1 MGFKEISP
9 YEIKSN
15 VFDLIGNKWFLV
27 CAGDEKD
34 SNCMTASWGS
44 LGHIWNKPL
53 ITTVIR
59 PQRYTKKFV
68 DEKEYAAFCFLPE
81 EYRKQLTYLGRV
93 SGKDEDKIEKSGLT
107 RVYENDTMYFA
118 ESDLVI
124 IGRKVYEQW
133 MTEDSF
139 VDPKLAEIM
148 YPEKDYHMAYT
159 YEIVRV
165 LEKER

>member
-1 MGFKEISP
+1 MRFKEISP

-27 CAGDEKD
+27 CAGDENGA
-34 SNCMTASWGS
+34 NCMTASWGS

-53 ITTVIR
+53 LTTVIR

-68 DEKEYAAFCFLPE
+68 DENEYAAFCFLPE
-81 EYRKQLTYLGRV
+81 EYRKQLGYLGRV
-93 SGKDEDKIEKSGLT
+93 SGRDEDKIKNSGLT
-107 RVYENDTMYFA
+107 PVFEKGTMYFE

-124 IGRKVYEQW
+124 IGRKLYAQW

-139 VDPKLAEIM
+139 VDKAVAEAM

-159 YEIVRV
+159 YEIITV
-165 LEKER
+165 LSKGE